1 MAKNFS
7 SLPIHVLFV
16 EDNNVNRRVI
26 LKQLELLKCRVT
38 AVTNG
43 LEAVEFCRKNTVDII
58 LMDCLM
64 PVMDG
69 YEATRQI
76 RRDKQGKNT
85 STVIIGI
92 TAHAFTSDRSRYV
105 EAGMNDFLIK
115 PVFLKDLSAMITKWS
130 QPLAV

>member
-1 MAKNFS
+1 
-7 SLPIHVLFV
+7 
-16 EDNNVNRRVI
+16 
-26 LKQLELLKCRVT
+26 
-38 AVTNG
+38 
-43 LEAVEFCRKNTVDII
+43 
-58 LMDCLM
+58 M

>member
-1 MAKNFS
+1 MATHFS
-7 SLPIHVLFV
+7 SPPVQVLFV
-16 EDNNVNRRVI
+16 EDNSVNRRVI
-26 LKQLELLKCRVT
+26 LKQLELLKCKVT

-43 LEAVEFCRKNTVDII
+43 LEAVEFCHNNAVDII

-76 RRDKQGKNT
+76 RQDKQGKNT

-92 TAHAFTSDRSRYV
+92 TAHAFTNDRSRYV

-115 PVFLKDLSAMITKWS
+115 PVFLKDLSAAITKWS
-130 QPLAV
+130 QPVAV